1 MTGILSPWWGGGTH
15 QQTLP
20 GSLVR
25 RDRKGKKHMRMPS
38 FVVFFIDFPIKN
50 TFIQKLFY
58 KTIPN
63 EENLCHKIKYAIKK
77 QK

>member
-1 MTGILSPWWGGGTH
+1 MLTGTLGGGGR
-15 QQTLP
+15 QQTF
-20 GSLVR
+20 LVEFGQETQE
-25 RDRKGKKHMRMPS
+25 GKKHMRMRS